1 MPSSDGR
8 AHRARS
14 CRDPASRRH
23 SFARS
28 NPTARQR
35 RLPACR
41 AARRIFF
48 KGHHGVFNLL
58 DIRTTA
64 RHRRRGLAGVALVLL
79 AGAPLAAFALTP
91 ADVAPLA
98 GDDFDA
104 KSAAIDKLIANHDK
118 ESLAVLKALSEDSA
132 LATDA
137 GAVLLQDG
145 DTARDAVTGK
155 TVAAGDAQPVTLNN
169 LLRSKVAGALS
180 GLQLDSPDTRDARR
194 RHHRR
199 CCKTPIRRSNRSSTR
214 LARRKPIPALK
225 KRLDTL
231 WAMTALHDA
240 DPAKRLE
247 AVQLVAARHD
257 LDMNELLRPLVA
269 KKPDGSFVEADDRVR
284 AAAQSGIDELDA
296 IQRRSQ
302 IAGTLFAGL
311 SLGSVLLLA
320 ALGLA
325 ITYGLIGV
333 INMAHGEFLMIGAYA
348 TYVVQNL
355 FQRFAPGAFDW
366 YPLLAV
372 PASFAAAGLVGIVL
386 ERLVLKHLYGRPLET
401 LLTTF
406 GVSLILIQAT
416 RMLFGAQNVQVINPA
431 WMSGGVTVLPNLI
444 LPYNRLAILA
454 FSLIVVGI
462 AWAVLTKTRLGLF
475 VRAVTQNRRMAA
487 CVGVKTARVD
497 SYAFAF
503 GAGIAGLGGCAL
515 SQIGNVGPDLGQSY
529 IIDSFMAVV
538 LGGVGQLAGTVIGG
552 FGLGLVS
559 KAIEP
564 FWGAVL
570 AKIAV
575 LVLIVLFIQKRPQGM
590 FALKGRSAEA

>member
-1 MPSSDGR
+1 MAFSFLTFAQR
-8 AHRARS
+8 
-14 CRDPASRRH
+14 
-23 SFARS
+23 FARRS
-28 NPTARQR
+28 VSST
-35 RLPACR
+35 
-41 AARRIFF
+41 
-48 KGHHGVFNLL
+48 
-58 DIRTTA
+58 
-64 RHRRRGLAGVALVLL
+64 
-79 AGAPLAAFALTP
+79 AFALLTLVALGSLTP
-91 ADVAPLA
+91 HAVFALTAADVAPLA
-98 GDDFDA
+98 ADDFDA

-118 ESLAVLKALSEDSA
+118 ESVAVLKALSEDGV
-132 LATDA
+132 LATDS

-145 DTARDAVTGK
+145 DATRDAVTGK
-155 TVAAGDAQPVTLNN
+155 TVAASDAQPVTLNN

-180 GLQLDSPDTRDARR
+180 GLQLDSPDKATREQAINALLKNPDPSIKPLVDTARA
-194 RHHRR
+194 
-199 CCKTPIRRSNRSSTR
+199 KETD
-214 LARRKPIPALK
+214 PALK

-240 DPAKRLE
+240 DAAKRLE
-247 AVQLVAARHD
+247 AVKLVAARHD

-269 KKPDGSFVEADDRVR
+269 KKPDGTFAEADARVR

-296 IQRRSQ
+296 IQRRGE

-355 FQRFAPGAFDW
+355 FQRFAPGGFDW
-366 YPLLAV
+366 YPLVAV
-372 PASFAAAGLVGIVL
+372 PASFVAAALVGIVI

-406 GVSLILIQAT
+406 GISLILIQAT
-416 RMLFGAQNVQVINPA
+416 RMLFGAQNVQVVNPS
-431 WMSGGVTVLPNLI
+431 WMSGGVTVMANLI

>member
-1 MPSSDGR
+1 M
-8 AHRARS
+8 AF
-14 CRDPASRRH
+14 PASRLSR
-23 SFARS
+23 FI
-28 NPTARQR
+28 R
-35 RLPACR
+35 RCAALAVMAPAAFLPL
-41 AARRIFF
+41 
-48 KGHHGVFNLL
+48 G
-58 DIRTTA
+58 
-64 RHRRRGLAGVALVLL
+64 
-79 AGAPLAAFALTP
+79 AFALTT

-104 KSAAIDKLIANHDK
+104 KSAAIDKLIANHDAP
-118 ESLAVLKALSEDSA
+118 SLALLKALTEDGV
-132 LATDA
+132 LATDS
-137 GAVLLQDG
+137 GEVLVQDG
-145 DTARDAVTGK
+145 DALKDAVTGK
-155 TVAAGDAQPVTLNN
+155 TVASNGAQPVTLNN

-180 GLQLDSPDTRDARR
+180 GLQLDSPDLETRRAAIAGLLKNPDPAMKPMIDRARA
-194 RHHRR
+194 
-199 CCKTPIRRSNRSSTR
+199 KETD
-214 LARRKPIPALK
+214 PALK
-225 KRLDTL
+225 RRLDTL
-231 WAMTALHDA
+231 WAMTALSDT

-257 LDMNELLRPLVA
+257 LEMYELLRPLVA
-269 KKPDGSFVEADDRVR
+269 NKPGGSYAESDARVR
-284 AAAQSGIDELDA
+284 TAAQAGIDALDA
-296 IQRRSQ
+296 IQRRSE
-302 IAGTLFAGL
+302 IAGTVFAGL

-355 FQRFAPGAFDW
+355 VQRVAPGAFDW
-366 YPLLAV
+366 YPLFAV
-372 PASFAAAGLVGIVL
+372 PVSFAAAAAVGIVL

-416 RMLFGAQNVQVINPA
+416 RTIFGAQNVQVQNPS
-431 WMSGGVTVLPNLI
+431 WMSGGVTVMQNLI
-444 LPYNRLAILA
+444 LPYNRLVILA
-454 FSLIVVGI
+454 FSLAVVAI
-462 AWAVLTKTRLGLF
+462 AWGVLTKTRLGLF

>member
-1 MPSSDGR
+1 MAFSILGLTR
-8 AHRARS
+8 RS
-14 CRDPASRRH
+14 VG
-23 SFARS
+23 
-28 NPTARQR
+28 T
-35 RLPACR
+35 LG
-41 AARRIFF
+41 I
-48 KGHHGVFNLL
+48 
-58 DIRTTA
+58 
-64 RHRRRGLAGVALVLL
+64 ALIVI
-79 AGAPLAAFALTP
+79 APLAAFALTP
-91 ADVAPLA
+91 ADLAPLA

-104 KSAAIDKLIANHDK
+104 KSAAIDKLIASHDAP
-118 ESLAVLKALSEDSA
+118 SQALLKALSEDNA
-132 LATDA
+132 LTTDS
-137 GAVLLQDG
+137 GEVLIQDG
-145 DTARDAVTGK
+145 DAAKDAITGK
-155 TVAAGDAQPVTLNN
+155 TVAADGAQPVTLNN
-169 LLRSKVAGALS
+169 LLRSKVSGALS
-180 GLQLDSPDTRDARR
+180 GSQLDSSDLETRRAAINALLQNPDPSMKPLIDAQRA
-194 RHHRR
+194 
-199 CCKTPIRRSNRSSTR
+199 KETD
-214 LARRKPIPALK
+214 PALK
-225 KRLDTL
+225 KKLDTL
-231 WAMTALHDA
+231 WAMTALHNS
-240 DPAKRLE
+240 DPATRLE

-269 KKPDGSFVEADDRVR
+269 KKPDGTFVESDDRVR
-284 AAAQSGIDELDA
+284 AAAQAGIDELDA
-296 IQRRSQ
+296 IQRRSA

-355 FQRFAPGAFDW
+355 FQRYAPGAFDW

-372 PASFAAAGLVGIVL
+372 PASFAAAAVVGMVL

-416 RMLFGAQNVQVINPA
+416 RMIFGAQNVQVSNPA
-431 WMSGGVTVLPNLI
+431 WMSGGVTVLPSLI

-552 FGLGLVS
+552 FGLGLIS
-559 KAIEP
+559 KAVEP

>member
-1 MPSSDGR
+1 MTGSIFRFIQRVMLAAMIACMP
-8 AHRARS
+8 
-14 CRDPASRRH
+14 
-23 SFARS
+23 
-28 NPTARQR
+28 
-35 RLPACR
+35 L
-41 AARRIFF
+41 AA
-48 KGHHGVFNLL
+48 LAAL
-58 DIRTTA
+58 TTDD
-64 RHRRRGLAGVALVLL
+64 L
-79 AGAPLAAFALTP
+79 APLAA
-91 ADVAPLA
+91 
-98 GDDFDA
+98 DDFDA
-104 KSAAIDKLIANHDK
+104 KSAAIDKLIANADAP
-118 ESLAVLKALSEDSA
+118 SIAVLNALSDGS
-132 LATDA
+132 LVATDS
-137 GAVLLQDG
+137 GRVLIQTDDG
-145 DTARDAVTGK
+145 NKDPLTGQKVDAP
-155 TVAAGDAQPVTLNN
+155 DAQPVTLNN
-169 LLRSKVAGALS
+169 LLRSKVSGALS
-180 GLQLDSPDTRDARR
+180 GLELSSPDIDKRRAAIDELLKNADPSIKPLVDKAR
-194 RHHRR
+194 
-199 CCKTPIRRSNRSSTR
+199 
-214 LARRKPIPALK
+214 ARETDPTLK

-231 WAMTALHDA
+231 WATTALHDPDA
-240 DPAKRLE
+240 NKRLE

-257 LDMNELLRPLVA
+257 LDMNELLRPIVE
-269 KKPDGSFVEADDRVR
+269 KKADGTFKETDERVR
-284 AAAQSGIDELDA
+284 AAAQAGIAELDS
-296 IQRRSQ
+296 IQRRGQ
-302 IAGTLFAGL
+302 IVGTIFAGL

-355 FQRFAPGAFDW
+355 VQHYAPGAFDW
-366 YPLLAV
+366 YPLFAV
-372 PASFAAAGLVGIVL
+372 PVSFAAAAAVGIVL

-406 GVSLILIQAT
+406 GISLILIQAT
-416 RMLFGAQNVQVINPA
+416 RTIFGAQNVQVTNPS
-431 WMSGGVTVLPNLI
+431 WMSGGVSVMQNLI
-444 LPYNRLAILA
+444 LPYNRLTILG
-454 FSLIVVGI
+454 FSLVVVLL
-462 AWAVLTKTRLGLF
+462 AWVVLTRTRLGLF

-515 SQIGNVGPDLGQSY
+515 SQIGNIGPDLGQSY
-529 IIDSFMAVV
+529 IIDSFMTVV

-559 KAIEP
+559 KTIEP

>member
-1 MPSSDGR
+1 MAFSILR
-8 AHRARS
+8 LAQRS
-14 CRDPASRRH
+14 IG
-23 SFARS
+23 
-28 NPTARQR
+28 T
-35 RLPACR
+35 LG
-41 AARRIFF
+41 I
-48 KGHHGVFNLL
+48 
-58 DIRTTA
+58 
-64 RHRRRGLAGVALVLL
+64 VLITI
-79 AGAPLAAFALTP
+79 APLAAFALTP
-91 ADVAPLA
+91 ADIAPLA
-98 GDDFDA
+98 ADDFDA
-104 KSAAIDKLIANHDK
+104 KSAAIDKLIANHDAP
-118 ESLAVLKALSEDSA
+118 SQALLKALSEDNA
-132 LATDA
+132 LTTDS
-137 GAVLLQDG
+137 GEVLIQDG
-145 DTARDAVTGK
+145 DTTKDAITGK
-155 TVAAGDAQPVTLNN
+155 AVSAPGAQPVTLNN
-169 LLRSKVAGALS
+169 LLRSKVSGALS
-180 GLQLDSPDTRDARR
+180 GSQLDSPDLETRRAAINALLQNPDPSMKPQIDAQRA
-194 RHHRR
+194 
-199 CCKTPIRRSNRSSTR
+199 KETDPG
-214 LARRKPIPALK
+214 LK
-225 KRLDTL
+225 KKLDTL
-231 WAMTALHDA
+231 WAMTALHNS
-240 DPAKRLE
+240 DPATRLE

-269 KKPDGSFVEADDRVR
+269 KKPDGTFVESDDRVR
-284 AAAQSGIDELDA
+284 AAAQAGIDELDA
-296 IQRRSQ
+296 IQRRSE

-372 PASFAAAGLVGIVL
+372 PASFVAAALVGMVL

-416 RMLFGAQNVQVINPA
+416 RMIFGAQNVQVSNPA
-431 WMSGGVTVLPNLI
+431 WMSGGVTVMPSLI

-487 CVGVKTARVD
+487 CVGVRTSRVD

-552 FGLGLVS
+552 FGLGLIS

-590 FALKGRSAEA
+590 FALKGRSAEV

>member
-1 MPSSDGR
+1 MASSIL
-8 AHRARS
+8 
-14 CRDPASRRH
+14 
-23 SFARS
+23 
-28 NPTARQR
+28 
-35 RLPACR
+35 RL
-41 AARRIFF
+41 ARRSI
-48 KGHHGVFNLL
+48 G
-58 DIRTTA
+58 
-64 RHRRRGLAGVALVLL
+64 ALGIALITI
-79 AGAPLAAFALTP
+79 APLAAYALTP
-91 ADVAPLA
+91 ADIAPL
-98 GDDFDA
+98 GSDDFDA
-104 KSAAIDKLIANHDK
+104 KSAAIDKLIANHDAQ
-118 ESLAVLKALSEDSA
+118 SQALLKALSEDNA
-132 LATDA
+132 LTTDA
-137 GAVLLQDG
+137 GEVLIQEG
-145 DTARDAVTGK
+145 DTSKDAITGK
-155 TVAAGDAQPVTLNN
+155 AVSASGAQPVTLNN
-169 LLRSKVAGALS
+169 LLRSKVSGALS
-180 GLQLDSPDTRDARR
+180 GSQLDSPDLETRRAAINALLQNPDPSMKPLIDAQRA
-194 RHHRR
+194 
-199 CCKTPIRRSNRSSTR
+199 KETDPD
-214 LARRKPIPALK
+214 LK
-225 KRLDTL
+225 KKLDTL
-231 WAMTALHDA
+231 WAMTALHNSDA
-240 DPAKRLE
+240 TTRLE
-247 AVQLVAARHD
+247 AVKLVAARHD

-269 KKPDGSFVEADDRVR
+269 KKPDGTFVESDERVR
-284 AAAQSGIDELDA
+284 AAAQAGIDELDA
-296 IQRRSQ
+296 IQRRSA

-355 FQRFAPGAFDW
+355 FQRYAPGAFDW

-416 RMLFGAQNVQVINPA
+416 RMIFGAQNVQVENPA
-431 WMSGGVTVLPNLI
+431 WMSGGVTVLPSLI

-552 FGLGLVS
+552 FGLGLIS

>member
-1 MPSSDGR
+1 MTGS
-8 AHRARS
+8 
-14 CRDPASRRH
+14 PAT
-23 SFARS
+23 SFLR
-28 NPTARQR
+28 
-35 RLPACR
+35 
-41 AARRIFF
+41 
-48 KGHHGVFNLL
+48 
-58 DIRTTA
+58 
-64 RHRRRGLAGVALVLL
+64 VLL
-79 AGAPLAAFALTP
+79 AFFIALTPLAAHALT
-91 ADVAPLA
+91 ADDLSPLA
-98 GDDFDA
+98 ADDFEA
-104 KSAAIDKLIANHDK
+104 KSAAIDKLIANADAP
-118 ESLAVLKALSEDSA
+118 SVAVLNA
-132 LATDA
+132 LAEGSLVATDN
-137 GAVLLQDG
+137 GHVFVQTDDG
-145 DTARDAVTGK
+145 NKDPITGK
-155 TVAAGDAQPVTLNN
+155 IVDAPDAQAITLNN
-169 LLRSKVAGALS
+169 LLRTKVAGALS
-180 GLQLDSPDTRDARR
+180 GLQLASTDIGKRREAVAALLKNPDASMKPLIDRARAAE
-194 RHHRR
+194 
-199 CCKTPIRRSNRSSTR
+199 TDPE
-214 LARRKPIPALK
+214 LK

-240 DPAKRLE
+240 DANRRLE
-247 AVQLVAARHD
+247 AAQLVAARHD
-257 LDMNELLRPLVA
+257 LDMYELLRPIVA
-269 KKPDGSFVEADDRVR
+269 KKSDGSFNETDERVR
-284 AAAQSGIDELDA
+284 AAAQAGIQELDS
-296 IQRRSQ
+296 IQRRGE

-355 FQRFAPGAFDW
+355 VQHYAPAAFNW

-372 PASFAAAGLVGIVL
+372 PVSFAAAALVGIVL

-416 RMLFGAQNVQVINPA
+416 RTLFGAQNVQVTNPS
-431 WMSGGVTVLPNLI
+431 WMSGGVAVMPNLI
-444 LPYNRLAILA
+444 LPYNRLTILA
-454 FSLIVVGI
+454 FSLAVVLI
-462 AWAVLTKTRLGLF
+462 AWCVLTRTRLGLF

>member
-1 MPSSDGR
+1 
-8 AHRARS
+8 
-14 CRDPASRRH
+14 
-23 SFARS
+23 
-28 NPTARQR
+28 
-35 RLPACR
+35 
-41 AARRIFF
+41 
-48 KGHHGVFNLL
+48 
-58 DIRTTA
+58 
-64 RHRRRGLAGVALVLL
+64 
-79 AGAPLAAFALTP
+79 
-91 ADVAPLA
+91 
-98 GDDFDA
+98 
-104 KSAAIDKLIANHDK
+104 
-118 ESLAVLKALSEDSA
+118 
-132 LATDA
+132 
-137 GAVLLQDG
+137 
-145 DTARDAVTGK
+145 
-155 TVAAGDAQPVTLNN
+155 
-169 LLRSKVAGALS
+169 
-180 GLQLDSPDTRDARR
+180 
-194 RHHRR
+194 
-199 CCKTPIRRSNRSSTR
+199 
-214 LARRKPIPALK
+214 
-225 KRLDTL
+225 
-231 WAMTALHDA
+231 MTALHDP
-240 DPAKRLE
+240 DVNKRLE
-247 AVQLVAARHD
+247 AAQLVAARHD
-257 LDMNELLRPLVA
+257 LDMYELLRPIVA
-269 KKPDGSFVEADDRVR
+269 KKADGTYNEPDDRVR
-284 AAAQSGIDELDA
+284 AAAQEGLYALDS
-296 IQRRSQ
+296 IQRRSE
-302 IAGTLFAGL
+302 IFGTLFAGL

-355 FQRFAPGAFDW
+355 VQHYAPAAFNW
-366 YPLLAV
+366 YPLFAV
-372 PASFAAAGLVGIVL
+372 PVSFVAAALVGIVL

-406 GVSLILIQAT
+406 GISLILIQAT
-416 RMLFGAQNVQVINPA
+416 RTIFGAQNVQVTNPS
-431 WMSGGVTVLPNLI
+431 WMSGGVAVMQNLI
-444 LPYNRLAILA
+444 LPYNRITILV
-454 FSLIVVGI
+454 FSLVVVAI
-462 AWAVLTKTRLGLF
+462 AWGVLTKTRLGLF

-559 KAIEP
+559 KAVEP

>member
-1 MPSSDGR
+1 MTG
-8 AHRARS
+8 
-14 CRDPASRRH
+14 
-23 SFARS
+23 FTG
-28 NPTARQR
+28 NT
-35 RLPACR
+35 LPR
-41 AARRIFF
+41 AARRI
-48 KGHHGVFNLL
+48 
-58 DIRTTA
+58 I
-64 RHRRRGLAGVALVLL
+64 LALLL
-79 AGAPLAAFALTP
+79 ACAPLAAFASLT
-91 ADVAPLA
+91 ADDLAPLA
-98 GDDFDA
+98 ADDFDA
-104 KSAAIDKLIANHDK
+104 KAAAIDKLVASADAP
-118 ESLAVLKALSEDSA
+118 SVAVLSA
-132 LATDA
+132 LADGSLVATDK
-137 GAVLLQDG
+137 GRVLLQTDDG
-145 DTARDAVTGK
+145 NKDPLTGK
-155 TVAAGDAQPVTLNN
+155 IVEAPDAQSITLNN
-169 LLRSKVAGALS
+169 LLRAKVAGALS
-180 GLQLDSPDTRDARR
+180 ALQLASTDVAKRRDAVAALLKNPDPSMKPLIDR
-194 RHHRR
+194 
-199 CCKTPIRRSNRSSTR
+199 
-214 LARRKPIPALK
+214 ARAAETDADLK

-240 DPAKRLE
+240 DAKNRLE
-247 AVQLVAARHD
+247 AVQLVVARHD
-257 LDMNELLRPLVA
+257 LDMSELLRPLVA
-269 KKPDGSFVEADDRVR
+269 KKPDGTFNESDDRVR
-284 AAAQSGIDELDA
+284 AAAQAGIEDLDS
-296 IQRRSQ
+296 IQRRGQ
-302 IAGTLFAGL
+302 IAGTVFAGL

-355 FQRFAPGAFDW
+355 VQHYAPAAFNW
-366 YPLLAV
+366 YPLFAV
-372 PASFAAAGLVGIVL
+372 PVSFVAAAAVGIVL

-416 RMLFGAQNVQVINPA
+416 RTIFGAQNVQVTNPS
-431 WMSGGVTVLPNLI
+431 WMSGGVNVMQNLI
-444 LPYNRLAILA
+444 LPYNRLTILA
-454 FSLIVVGI
+454 FSLAVVFI

-552 FGLGLVS
+552 FGLGLIS
-559 KAIEP
+559 KTIEP

>member
-1 MPSSDGR
+1 MTFSIL
-8 AHRARS
+8 
-14 CRDPASRRH
+14 
-23 SFARS
+23 
-28 NPTARQR
+28 
-35 RLPACR
+35 RL
-41 AARRIFF
+41 ARRGIGAF
-48 KGHHGVFNLL
+48 G
-58 DIRTTA
+58 I
-64 RHRRRGLAGVALVLL
+64 ALI
-79 AGAPLAAFALTP
+79 AIAPLAAFALTP

-104 KSAAIDKLIANHDK
+104 KSATIDKLIATHDAP
-118 ESLAVLKALSEDSA
+118 SQALLKALSEDNA
-132 LATDA
+132 LATDS
-137 GAVLLQDG
+137 GEVLIQQG
-145 DTARDAVTGK
+145 DTTKDVITGK
-155 TVAAGDAQPVTLNN
+155 TVSAPDAQPVTLNN
-169 LLRSKVAGALS
+169 LLRSKVSGALS
-180 GLQLDSPDTRDARR
+180 GSQLDSADLETRRTAINALLQNPDPSMKPLIDAQRA
-194 RHHRR
+194 
-199 CCKTPIRRSNRSSTR
+199 KETDPE
-214 LARRKPIPALK
+214 LK
-225 KRLDTL
+225 KKLDTL
-231 WAMTALHDA
+231 WAMTALHNS
-240 DPAKRLE
+240 DPATRLQ

-269 KKPDGSFVEADDRVR
+269 KKPDGTFAESDDRVR
-284 AAAQSGIDELDA
+284 AAAQAGIDELDA
-296 IQRRSQ
+296 IQRRSA

-355 FQRFAPGAFDW
+355 FQRYAPGAFDW

-372 PASFAAAGLVGIVL
+372 PASFVAAALVGMVL

-416 RMLFGAQNVQVINPA
+416 RMIFGAQNVQVSNPA
-431 WMSGGVTVLPNLI
+431 WMSGGVTVLPSLI

-487 CVGVKTARVD
+487 CVGVRTARVD

-552 FGLGLVS
+552 FGLGLIS

>member
-1 MPSSDGR
+1 MAFSIL
-8 AHRARS
+8 
-14 CRDPASRRH
+14 
-23 SFARS
+23 
-28 NPTARQR
+28 
-35 RLPACR
+35 RL
-41 AARRIFF
+41 ARRCIGTLGIAF
-48 KGHHGVFNLL
+48 VT
-58 DIRTTA
+58 I
-64 RHRRRGLAGVALVLL
+64 
-79 AGAPLAAFALTP
+79 APLAAFALTP
-91 ADVAPLA
+91 ADIAPLA

-104 KSAAIDKLIANHDK
+104 KSAAIDKLIASHDAA
-118 ESLAVLKALSEDSA
+118 SLALLKALSEDNA
-132 LATDA
+132 LTTDA
-137 GAVLLQDG
+137 GEVLIQEG
-145 DTARDAVTGK
+145 DTARDAITGK
-155 TVAAGDAQPVTLNN
+155 TVAASDAQPVTLNN
-169 LLRSKVAGALS
+169 LLRSKVSGALS
-180 GLQLDSPDTRDARR
+180 GSQLDSPDLETRRAAINALLQNPDPSMKPLIDAQR
-194 RHHRR
+194 
-199 CCKTPIRRSNRSSTR
+199 
-214 LARRKPIPALK
+214 ARETDPVLK

-231 WAMTALHDA
+231 WAMSALHDP

-257 LDMNELLRPLVA
+257 LDMIELLRPLVA
-269 KKPDGSFVEADDRVR
+269 KKPDGTFVESDARLR
-284 AAAQSGIDELDA
+284 AAAQAGIDQLDA
-296 IQRRSQ
+296 IQHRSE
-302 IAGTLFAGL
+302 IVGTLFAGL

-355 FQRFAPGAFDW
+355 FQRYAPHAFDW

-372 PASFAAAGLVGIVL
+372 PASFVAAALVGMVL

-406 GVSLILIQAT
+406 GISLILIQAT
-416 RMLFGAQNVQVINPA
+416 RMIFGAQNVQVSNPA
-431 WMSGGVTVLPNLI
+431 WMSGGITVMPSLI

-487 CVGVKTARVD
+487 CVGVRTARVD

-552 FGLGLVS
+552 FGLGLIS

>member
-1 MPSSDGR
+1 MTGSIMR
-8 AHRARS
+8 
-14 CRDPASRRH
+14 
-23 SFARS
+23 
-28 NPTARQR
+28 
-35 RLPACR
+35 
-41 AARRIFF
+41 
-48 KGHHGVFNLL
+48 
-58 DIRTTA
+58 
-64 RHRRRGLAGVALVLL
+64 VLL
-79 AGAPLAAFALTP
+79 ALFIAIAPFSAHALSN
-91 ADVAPLA
+91 DDLAPLA
-98 GDDFDA
+98 GDDFEA
-104 KSAAIDKLIANHDK
+104 KSAAIDKLIANADAP
-118 ESLAVLKALSEDSA
+118 SVAVLTALSDGS
-132 LATDA
+132 LVATDN
-137 GAVLLQDG
+137 GHVYIQSDDG
-145 DTARDAVTGK
+145 NKDPLTGK
-155 TVAAGDAQPVTLNN
+155 TVEAPDAQQITLSNT
-169 LLRSKVAGALS
+169 LRTKVAGALS
-180 GLQLDSPDTRDARR
+180 GLQLASADTAKRRDAIAALLKNPDASMKPLIDR
-194 RHHRR
+194 
-199 CCKTPIRRSNRSSTR
+199 
-214 LARRKPIPALK
+214 ARAIEKDPELK

-231 WAMTALHDA
+231 WAMTALHDPDA
-240 DPAKRLE
+240 GKRLE
-247 AVQLVAARHD
+247 AAQLVAARHD
-257 LDMNELLRPLVA
+257 LDMYELLRPIVA
-269 KKPDGSFVEADDRVR
+269 KKADGSFNEPDESVR
-284 AAAQSGIDELDA
+284 NAAQEGLYALDS
-296 IQRRSQ
+296 IQRRSE
-302 IAGTLFAGL
+302 IFGTIFAGL

-355 FQRFAPGAFDW
+355 VQHYAPAAFNW
-366 YPLLAV
+366 YPLFAV
-372 PASFAAAGLVGIVL
+372 PASFVAAALVGIVL

-416 RMLFGAQNVQVINPA
+416 RTLFGAQNVQVTNPS
-431 WMSGGVTVLPNLI
+431 WMSGGVSVMQNLI
-444 LPYNRLAILA
+444 LPYNRLTILA
-454 FSLIVVGI
+454 FSLAVVAI
-462 AWAVLTKTRLGLF
+462 AWGVLTKTRLGLF

-559 KAIEP
+559 KTVEP

>member
-1 MPSSDGR
+1 MAFHLSVSL
-8 AHRARS
+8 
-14 CRDPASRRH
+14 RRH
-23 SFARS
+23 VAAALLTFA
-28 NPTARQR
+28 
-35 RLPACR
+35 
-41 AARRIFF
+41 
-48 KGHHGVFNLL
+48 
-58 DIRTTA
+58 
-64 RHRRRGLAGVALVLL
+64 AGT
-79 AGAPLAAFALTP
+79 PLAAFALSP
-91 ADVAPLA
+91 ADLAPLA

-104 KSAAIDKLIANHDK
+104 KSAAIDKLIANHDAP
-118 ESLAVLKALSEDSA
+118 SLAVLKALSDDTA
-132 LATDA
+132 LATDS
-137 GAVLLQDG
+137 GEVLLQDG
-145 DTARDAVTGK
+145 DTAHDAATGK

-169 LLRSKVAGALS
+169 LLRSKVTGALS
-180 GLQLDSPDTRDARR
+180 GLQLDSPDLDTRRTAVAELLKNPDPAMKPLIDA
-194 RHHRR
+194 
-199 CCKTPIRRSNRSSTR
+199 
-214 LARRKPIPALK
+214 ARAKETDPTLK

-231 WAMTALHDA
+231 WAMTALHNPDA
-240 DPAKRLE
+240 ATRLE
-247 AVQLVAARHD
+247 AVKLVAARHD
-257 LDMNELLRPLVA
+257 LDMYELLRPLVA
-269 KKPDGSFVEADDRVR
+269 KKPDGSFAESDANVR
-284 AAAQSGIDELDA
+284 AVAQQGIDSLDS
-296 IQRRSQ
+296 IQRRSE

-348 TYVVQNL
+348 TYAVQNV
-355 FQRFAPGAFDW
+355 FQRHAPGAFDW
-366 YPLLAV
+366 YPLFAI
-372 PASFAAAGLVGIVL
+372 PASFVAAAVVGIVL

-416 RMLFGAQNVQVINPA
+416 RMIFGAQNVQVVNPS

-454 FSLIVVGI
+454 FALIVVGI

-538 LGGVGQLAGTVIGG
+538 LGGVGQLAGTVLGG